1 MNRRLAVAA
10 TTAALCAAASTA
22 GAQPPA
28 PTYPPYVGPA
38 GASQAPQGVG
48 IVSATSTDASGVIAT
63 AGAAQDVF
71 GATPTNGFK
80 IAIPSPSPAAFT
92 CWLSDTTP
100 TPGAATA
107 GSYPVQAAG
116 QYSSEVGE
124 KPAGHVYLTCPA
136 AGQVFSAK
144 RW

>member
-1 MNRRLAVAA
+1 M
-10 TTAALCAAASTA
+10 
-22 GAQPPA
+22 
-28 PTYPPYVGPA
+28 
-38 GASQAPQGVG
+38 
-48 IVSATSTDASGVIAT
+48 IAT

-124 KPAGHVYLTCPA
+124 KPAGHVYLNCPA